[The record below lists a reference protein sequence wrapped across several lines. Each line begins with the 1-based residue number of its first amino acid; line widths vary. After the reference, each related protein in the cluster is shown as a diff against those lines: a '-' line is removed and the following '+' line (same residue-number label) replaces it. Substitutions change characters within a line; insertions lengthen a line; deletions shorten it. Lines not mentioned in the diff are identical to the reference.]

1 MEYGGAS
8 TNQKVGKENSMEN
21 IETPET
27 PVTELVTEN
36 VEQQTTEQIAEEKTY
51 TQAEVDAMVKEKLD
65 QVLPGKIARKEAKIR
80 KEFESKYGELE
91 TVLKAGLGKESV
103 EEITGDLKQYYGKRG
118 VQMPQKPEYTARD
131 IEVLAEA
138 EARDI
143 IRNGGEEEIVEE
155 TDRLNKKGIANMTP
169 REKVLF
175 KTLAEHRQNAERSK
189 ALASIGVTE
198 DVYNSQAFK
207 DFAGKFN
214 SSTPITEI
222 YDLYRKTQP
231 QKEIKPMGSM
241 KQGQNSTGVKDY
253 YTPEEISR
261 LTEED
266 LDDPKVWEAV
276 RRSMTGR

>member
-1 MEYGGAS
+1 
-8 TNQKVGKENSMEN
+8 MEN
-21 IETPET
+21 IETLET
-27 PVTELVTEN
+27 PVTEPVAEN
-36 VEQQTTEQIAEEKTY
+36 VEQQPTEQIAEEKTY

-80 KEFESKYGELE
+80 KEFESRYGELE

-143 IRNGGEEEIVEE
+143 IRNGGEEEVVEE

-169 REKVLF
+169 REKALF
-175 KTLAEHRQNAERSK
+175 KALAEHRQSAERSK
-189 ALASIGVTE
+189 ALAGIGVTE

-207 DFAGKFN
+207 DFAGKFT

-222 YDLYRKTQP
+222 YDLYRKIQP

-241 KQGQNSTGVKDY
+241 KQGQSSTGVKDY